1 VLYVILFLPSL
12 TVAFCINKVSTISA
26 GDVHGHV
33 LILPDNWTFRYSD
46 LGWNKVISTPGLTY
60 ESNIDLINSDERL
73 WERWGGLKGWVWTEP
88 YTEIYG
94 YITPINFG
102 SATIECGTAAF
113 HFAEQLSTLLSL
125 VGAPPSSCGNSE
137 LVYWTPIMV
146 YVVEPGCYGG
156 GKYQYVTGSGGF
168 YAVYSRQPGGG
179 GGGSGGGGGDS
190 PSCDNITISVAST
203 EVWPV
208 IPESQRPIG
217 YSEDRST
224 TTVVISSNKITPP
237 EGCTVSF
244 SVEPVKNSGGHIED
258 NNAHTGTRQRGTI
271 TSITLPGS
279 SQGTASVTYKS
290 SEVSGVERITAE
302 LVGSSQIGAFNVNI
316 KVPWLEPLS
325 GEYFSLKCDIEP
337 ANCSD
342 YKHTDFYNVQSW
354 VNSIFYRIAY
364 EYQEKFPNDGT
375 LVVTDASLA
384 WGGLYDYMNTWDT
397 PHTYHRIGTDIDV
410 RSKNIPEDNRDE
422 FEKIVCEN
430 YGFPKLE
437 SPGKP
442 NEHYHLYFLPYD
454 ADKVD
459 LCIEDAPGG
468 GDSGGGDIPT

>member
-1 VLYVILFLPSL
+1 MV
-12 TVAFCINKVSTISA
+12 
-26 GDVHGHV
+26 D
-33 LILPDNWTFRYSD
+33 
-46 LGWNKVISTPGLTY
+46 
-60 ESNIDLINSDERL
+60 
-73 WERWGGLKGWVWTEP
+73 
-88 YTEIYG
+88 
-94 YITPINFG
+94 G
-102 SATIECGTAAF
+102 SVECGTVASY
-113 HFAEQLSTLLSL
+113 FAKRVSTLLSYY
-125 VGAPPSSCGNSE
+125 GTPPSSCAGRK
-137 LVYWTPIMV
+137 LVYWAPIMA
-146 YVVEPGCYGG
+146 YAFNPICFAI
-156 GKYQYVTGSGGF
+156 TNSGRLMQDVWGNVGV
-168 YAVYSRQPGGG
+168 YAVYSQQAGG
-179 GGGSGGGGGDS
+179 GGGSGGGGGNS
-190 PSCDNITISVAST
+190 PSCDNISIDVVPT

-224 TTVVISSNKITPP
+224 ATVVISSNKITPP
-237 EGCTVSF
+237 EGCTINF
-244 SVEPVKNSGGHIED
+244 GVEPVKNSGGHIED
-258 NNAHTGTRQRGTI
+258 NIAHTGTRKRGAI
-271 TSITLPGS
+271 TSTITLPGG

-290 SEVSGVERITAE
+290 SEVSGEERITAE
-302 LVGSSQIGAFNVNI
+302 LVGSGQIGASNVYI

-354 VNSIFYRIAY
+354 VGSLFNIIAE
-364 EYQEKFPNDGT
+364 EYNKSFSSDEM

-384 WGGLYDYMNTWDT
+384 WGGLYDYKNTWNP
-397 PHTYHRIGTDIDV
+397 PHNTHRIGTDIDV

-437 SPGKP
+437 FSGKP